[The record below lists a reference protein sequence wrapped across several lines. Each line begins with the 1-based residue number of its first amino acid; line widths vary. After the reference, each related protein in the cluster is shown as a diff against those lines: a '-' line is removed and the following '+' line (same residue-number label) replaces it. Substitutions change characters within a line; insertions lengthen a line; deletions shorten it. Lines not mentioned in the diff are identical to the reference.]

1 MNTDLTKSG
10 VGLMK
15 FKRRM
20 GEVEEVPVTHN
31 FDYAWELIS
40 TCSMNPETTCSA
52 QKGHIFVFLATKV
65 ASERDPLPNAGQ
77 WVVVQFSFSFQ
88 SGQ

>member
-1 MNTDLTKSG
+1 ME
-10 VGLMK
+10 

-20 GEVEEVPVTHN
+20 GEVEEVLVTHN
-31 FDYAWELIS
+31 FDSAWVLIS
-40 TCSMNPETTCSA
+40 TCFMNPETTCST
-52 QKGHIFVFLATKV
+52 QKGHTFVFFATKV
-65 ASERDPLPNAGQ
+65 ASEGDPLPNAGQ